1 MKNTRNLILIVEDD
15 EKLRQTLEDFLTANH
30 FAVLTAVD
38 GEQALTLYYA
48 NNHLIDLILL
58 DGMLP
63 GMDGFEVLKTIRQYS
78 DVPIIMLTAR
88 ESEEDQL
95 TGLTNGADN
104 YITKPFRPLVL
115 GAKVKALIRRNK
127 NLVLDN
133 SDTLECGPFSY
144 DTTTMRFYKN
154 GEELILSSKESAL
167 LLLFMKNPQQVFTK
181 DMIYEHVWGN
191 TVAVDDNAIMV
202 YINRLRGKIEDDRQ
216 NPAYILTIRGLGYRF
231 VP

>member
-78 DVPIIMLTAR
+78 DVPIIML
-88 ESEEDQL
+88 
-95 TGLTNGADN
+95 
-104 YITKPFRPLVL
+104 KMC
-115 GAKVKALIRRNK
+115 IR
-127 NLVLDN
+127 
-133 SDTLECGPFSY
+133 
-144 DTTTMRFYKN
+144 
-154 GEELILSSKESAL
+154 
-167 LLLFMKNPQQVFTK
+167 
-181 DMIYEHVWGN
+181 
-191 TVAVDDNAIMV
+191 
-202 YINRLRGKIEDDRQ
+202 DRCCS
-216 NPAYILTIRGLGYRF
+216 R
-231 VP
+231 

>member
-1 MKNTRNLILIVEDD
+1 MYNLLICDDDRDIVAALKIYLSGEDYRLFEAYNGEEAIRIVRQNEIHLILMDI
-15 EKLRQTLEDFLTANH
+15 
-30 FAVLTAVD
+30 
-38 GEQALTLYYA
+38 
-48 NNHLIDLILL
+48 
-58 DGMLP
+58 ML
-63 GMDGFEVLKTIRQYS
+63 GDMEGFEVIKRLRNQGISTPVMIVSGRN
-78 DVPIIMLTAR
+78 
-88 ESEEDQL
+88 EDYDSL
-95 TGLTNGADN
+95 YGLSLGADD

-154 GEELILSSKESAL
+154 DEELILSSKESAL
-167 LLLFMKNPQQVFTK
+167 LLLFMKHPQQVFTK

-216 NPAYILTIRGLGYRF
+216 NPAHILTIRGLGYRF

>member
-1 MKNTRNLILIVEDD
+1 MADKILIVDD
-15 EKLRQTLEDFLTANH
+15 DPAICKLLEKVMHSNELETTTVNCGMDALSILKNH
-30 FAVLTAVD
+30 TF
-38 GEQALTLYYA
+38 
-48 NNHLIDLILL
+48 DLIL
-58 DGMLP
+58 
-63 GMDGFEVLKTIRQYS
+63 MD
-78 DVPIIMLTAR
+78 IMLL
-88 ESEEDQL
+88 SL
-95 TGLTNGADN
+95 GADD

-167 LLLFMKNPQQVFTK
+167 LLLFMKHPQQVFTK

>member
-1 MKNTRNLILIVEDD
+1 MQIIIVEDEENIRKELKQLLQNAMYEVTTIESFSD
-15 EKLRQTLEDFLTANH
+15 VAGQITRMEPMPDLVLLDLNLPEESGFAICTKIREYSEIPVIFLTSR
-30 FAVLTAVD
+30 TD
-38 GEQALTLYYA
+38 S
-48 NNHLIDLILL
+48 
-58 DGMLP
+58 
-63 GMDGFEVLKTIRQYS
+63 MDE
-78 DVPIIMLTAR
+78 
-88 ESEEDQL
+88 L
-95 TGLTNGADN
+95 TGILKGADD

-154 GEELILSSKESAL
+154 DEELILSSKESAL
-167 LLLFMKNPQQVFTK
+167 LLLFMKHPQQVFTK

-216 NPAYILTIRGLGYRF
+216 NPAHILTIRGLGYRF

>member
-1 MKNTRNLILIVEDD
+1 MYNVLVCDD
-15 EKLRQTLEDFLTANH
+15 EKDIVSALSIYLKSDGYQVYKAYNGKEALELLKHHTYD
-30 FAVLTAVD
+30 V
-38 GEQALTLYYA
+38 
-48 NNHLIDLILL
+48 ILM
-58 DGMLP
+58 DIML
-63 GMDGFEVLKTIRQYS
+63 GDMEGFEVIKRLRNQGISTPVMIVSGRN
-78 DVPIIMLTAR
+78 
-88 ESEEDQL
+88 EDYDSL
-95 TGLTNGADN
+95 YGLSLGADD